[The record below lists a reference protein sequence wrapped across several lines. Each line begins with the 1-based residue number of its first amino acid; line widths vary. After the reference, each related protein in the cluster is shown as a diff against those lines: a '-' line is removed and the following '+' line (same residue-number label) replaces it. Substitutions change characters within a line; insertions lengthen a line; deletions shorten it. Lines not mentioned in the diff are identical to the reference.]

1 MINTVLRGF
10 LVVFGLLLILAA
22 AWLVVTYYAW
32 PLWMLLPTVL
42 LGVLLW
48 FGCRWLQRYWRSW
61 RLRQGIQSAQKP
73 MTTASFVSGFEVQ
86 WRTGMH
92 VLRSGLLGRKKGS
105 LYTLPWL
112 LMLDAVPYEAN
123 DELAQIT
130 LQQTATPEN
139 RTGLS
144 WWFLRTAVVLR
155 FPVVVAGQSDEKT
168 QAYWSFLLKKLFKT
182 RRREPLNGVVFNIN
196 TQWLEQAGATELNQL
211 GVSLRAQVDELNH
224 LFSARIPCW
233 VVLSQSQNL
242 LELSQFVA
250 LLDPNQRQAFFGY
263 FDESE
268 QVNVAEL
275 IEQAINATQHRCL
288 DLSLRFGQVGQTL
301 PALALAQRLE
311 SFKGLLNAVFSP
323 AFDNSPYAVD
333 PLCKGVFW
341 TAVAQPEGAAPWF
354 TEQLYERLIP
364 SQRHSWVAVDRLGPW
379 RRLLQQAAVLTW
391 FAACVGILFFL
402 LYAARDVKRVIDTTA
417 IRQSTVLDFSG
428 HVESD
433 LVALDTLHDITLEL
447 QRNTQ
452 GLFSYLPFR
461 SQVGRLNHYYKSN
474 FARLYQEE
482 IRDGFMNGVL
492 FEKLPNVIKQGSAQD
507 LAAWT
512 QYLVRRIN
520 LVQAQINKENL
531 QTYPL
536 IGPEMAYIYDGLK
549 VHEGVQAGVL
559 VGQLYPDYLR
569 WHTEKTD
576 LQNEVD
582 SLKALLRQLNLAQ
595 RNIDWLLAWVDLQ
608 NDLMPV
614 TLADFWPINPHDQ
627 GPVIPAGLTR
637 EGALAISAFIDELSR
652 ATEQKDVWVERQEA
666 LAQVFSEAA
675 YNAWYRFVSD
685 FDQGRQYLKTEA
697 NWNTVLSQSF
707 TAEDPYLK
715 LLRRLSYIFN
725 EAPIATRPD
734 WINTVIDLERLVQAS
749 AVLHSTEKGWLDQV
763 RLANELG
770 RVGFGVI
777 REGVSVERSVD
788 IVRDGA
794 TAVELFKAYELSV
807 QEAVQELL
815 MGQGS
820 AMLLAQHTWGY
831 GYDPSI
837 SASPLHQA
845 QQYFVDLRTL
855 MGRKNIRENA
865 VWRLANGPLSFAL
878 EYAALHAACGL
889 QKEWDTQVLSVI
901 ENVHSPILAHELL
914 YGESGS
920 VQSFM
925 QGSLLSFVDRS
936 KSLYSGRK
944 ALGLSVPLSGEFFAY
959 LNTVQGQQTSGKVQ
973 RFEQEVATRQAQ
985 LALDQAQQK
994 EKELAQQLTE
1004 LGPFQAVVNI
1014 ASVSPL
1020 LNEGAILNPSRTRL
1034 NVQCAQNNQLLENYN
1049 FPVQKVFEWDGA
1061 LCGNTVLSFE
1071 FPNWTL
1077 TKNFTGA
1084 LGFLQFL
1091 QRFEQGE
1098 AVFMASDFPEYK
1110 QLLQEANIEQIRLD
1124 WRAYGHETVLQQMQQ
1139 RHLLQTQIQQV
1150 QQDLRRAQESKAGPE
1165 VLISSLVQTQDLIP
1179 ERIAQQCWHRPL
1191 ALYSPALDDIATRN
1205 MQQLALVEFEPEE
1218 IPVSTVESSIKQDSV
1233 GADTKSGWAVQVGV
1247 FANAIQATQALDT
1260 LGLSYQ
1266 LHPLEHNQRSY
1277 QLVQVSGFKDKNE
1290 AQRVADKINQALKLT
1305 SRVVSAR

>member
-10 LVVFGLLLILAA
+10 LVVFGLLVVLAG
-22 AWLVVTYYAW
+22 AWLVITYYAW
-32 PLWMLLPTVL
+32 PLWMLLPIVL
-42 LGVLLW
+42 LGGVLW
-48 FGCRWLQRYWRSW
+48 FCLRWLHRYWRSW
-61 RLRQGIQSAQKP
+61 RLRQGIHSAQAP
-73 MTTASFVSGFEVQ
+73 TTNTNFVSGFESQ
-86 WRTGMH
+86 WRAGIQ

-105 LYTLPWL
+105 LYTLPWI

-123 DELAQIT
+123 DELVQIA

-139 RTGLS
+139 KAGLS
-144 WWFLRTAVVLR
+144 WWFLRTAVILR
-155 FPVVVAGQSDEKT
+155 FPVVIGGQSEAKT
-168 QAYWSFLLKKLFKT
+168 QAYWSLLLKKLFRT
-182 RRREPLNGVVFNIN
+182 RRREPLNGVIFNLN
-196 TQWLEQAGATELNQL
+196 TQWVEQASTSELNQL
-211 GVSLRAQVDELNH
+211 GVSLRGQIDELNH

-233 VVLSQSQNL
+233 VVLSQSQSM

-268 QVNVAEL
+268 HTNVAEV
-275 IEQAINATQHRCL
+275 IEQAINTTQHRCF
-288 DLSLRFGQVGQTL
+288 DLSIRFGLVGQAL
-301 PALALAQRLE
+301 PALSLAQRLD
-311 SFKGLLNAVFSP
+311 SFKTVLNTVFSP
-323 AFDNSPYAVD
+323 AFDNSPYAAD

-341 TAVAQPEGAAPWF
+341 TAIAQPSGAMPWF
-354 TEQLYERLIP
+354 AEQLYERLIP
-364 SQRHSWVAVDRLGPW
+364 SQRHSWIAVDRLGPW

-391 FAACVGILFFL
+391 FAVCVGILLFL
-402 LYAARDVKRVIDTTA
+402 LYAARDVKQVIDTTA
-417 IRQSTVLDFSG
+417 VRQSTVLDFSG
-428 HVESD
+428 NIESD

-447 QRNTQ
+447 QKNTQ

-461 SQVGRLNHYYKSN
+461 SQVARLNHYYKSN

-482 IRDGFMNGVL
+482 IRDDFMNGVL
-492 FEKLPNVIKQGSAQD
+492 FERLPNVIKQGSAQD
-507 LAAWT
+507 IAAWT

-520 LVQAQINKENL
+520 LVQAQLNKENL
-531 QTYPL
+531 LDYPL

-614 TLADFWPINPHDQ
+614 TLADFWPIKAHEQ

-637 EGALAISAFIDELSR
+637 EGALAISAFIDELSW
-652 ATEQKDVWVERQEA
+652 ATEQKDLWSERQEV

-697 NWNTVLSQSF
+697 NWNTVLSQSL

-715 LLRRLSYIFN
+715 LLHRLSYIFN

-749 AVLHSTEKGWLDQV
+749 TVLHSTEKGWLDQV

-770 RVGFGVI
+770 RVGFEVL

-820 AMLLAQHTWGY
+820 AMQLAQHTWGY

-837 SASPLHQA
+837 NASPLHQA
-845 QQYFVDLRTL
+845 QQYFVDLRAL
-855 MGRKNIRENA
+855 MGRKSIRESA

-920 VQSFM
+920 VQGFM

-936 KSLYSGRK
+936 KNLYSARK

-959 LNTVQGQQTSGKVQ
+959 LNTVQSQKTSGKVQ
-973 RFEQEVATRQAQ
+973 RFEQEMATRQAQ
-985 LALDQAQQK
+985 LALDHAQQK
-994 EKELAQQLTE
+994 EKELAQQLAE
-1004 LGPFQAVVNI
+1004 LGPLQAVVNI

-1020 LNEGAILNPSRTRL
+1020 LNEGAKFNPSRTRL
-1034 NVQCAQNNQLLENYN
+1034 NVQCAQNNQVLENYN
-1049 FPVQKVFEWDGA
+1049 FPVQKVFEWDGTQ
-1061 LCGNTVLSFE
+1061 CGNTVLSFD
-1071 FPNWTL
+1071 FPNGTL
-1077 TKNFTGA
+1077 TKNFTGS

-1091 QRFEQGE
+1091 QRFDNGI
-1098 AVFMASDFPEYK
+1098 ALFTVSDFPEYK

-1124 WRAYGHETVLQQMQQ
+1124 WRAYGHETVLHQMQQ
-1139 RHLLQTQIQQV
+1139 RHALQTQMQQV
-1150 QQDLRRAQESKAGPE
+1150 QQDLRRAQESKAGPDT
-1165 VLISSLVQTQDLIP
+1165 LRSPLVQTQDLIP
-1179 ERIAQQCWHRPL
+1179 ERIAQQCWHRSV
-1191 ALYSPALDDIATRN
+1191 ALYSPALDDLVTRN
-1205 MQQLALVEFEPEE
+1205 MQQLALVEFEEE
-1218 IPVSTVESSIKQDSV
+1218 GSSGPTSEQGVKQ
-1233 GADTKSGWAVQVGV
+1233 GATAIQSQSDWIVQVGV
-1247 FANAIQATQALDT
+1247 FANAAQATQALDA

-1266 LHPLEHNQRSY
+1266 LQPIEHNQRSY
-1277 QLVQVSGFKDKNE
+1277 QLVQISGFNNKDE
-1290 AQRVADKINQALKLT
+1290 ALTVAAKIDQALKLK
-1305 SRVVSAR
+1305 SRVVSAL